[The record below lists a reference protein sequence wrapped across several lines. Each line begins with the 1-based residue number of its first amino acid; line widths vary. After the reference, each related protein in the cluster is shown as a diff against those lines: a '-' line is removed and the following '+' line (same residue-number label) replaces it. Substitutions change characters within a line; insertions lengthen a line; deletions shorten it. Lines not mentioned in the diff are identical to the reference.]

1 LKFQGVNYFY
11 GSKIMELFWEKM
23 YYLVQINKLLHL
35 SFLFSGQLRS
45 SRGRVVYC
53 QIPSNFV
60 LQLYSFDSGYSLVV
74 FGKDILSG
82 GGENKKRQM
91 Q

>member
-1 LKFQGVNYFY
+1 
-11 GSKIMELFWEKM
+11 MD
-23 YYLVQINKLLHL
+23 VQINKLLHL
-35 SFLFSGQLRS
+35 SFLFSGQLGS

-53 QIPSNFV
+53 QSPSNFV

-82 GGENKKRQM
+82 GGERGSDNTFFPKITPLFHYHKNN
-91 Q
+91 